1 MVDDELSRA
10 IDRIRDKPTFKFQ
23 DVKNMSEASIT
34 QIVIGILYHHGWGVF
49 NPNEVEPQFNKD
61 IKGRPDIV

>member
-34 QIVIGILYHHGWGVF
+34 QIVIGILYHHGWVF
-49 NPNEVEPQFNKD
+49 
-61 IKGRPDIV
+61 